1 MTSSFC
7 SVVSRYEFPFK
18 LNLDPFLKEPESTP
32 ADYTLHSVLVH
43 SGDNH
48 GGHYVG
54 FINPN
59 GDGKVN
65 KLLENMSAK
74 YLSRSFPSLE

>member
-1 MTSSFC
+1 MQILYFLL
-7 SVVSRYEFPFK
+7 SRYEFPYK
-18 LNLDPFLKEPESTP
+18 LNLDPFLKDPEDTP

-54 FINPN
+54 FINTSTE
-59 GDGKVN
+59 GKAQVR
-65 KLLENMSAK
+65 KTPPRMVLGTVG
-74 YLSRSFPSLE
+74 

>member
-1 MTSSFC
+1 MSVPSFNSFDLC
-7 SVVSRYEFPFK
+7 FICHRYEFPFK
-18 LNLDPFLKEPESTP
+18 LNLDPFLKEPEETP

-54 FINPN
+54 FINPR
-59 GDGKVN
+59 GDGKV
-65 KLLENMSAK
+65 S
-74 YLSRSFPSLE
+74 Y